1 MLGSLVVLVKAHL
14 QSRPSA
20 TRARGA
26 GVERGTL
33 KFLAGILKRYLLWA
47 TWLFTPLAPAAPPG
61 GSILYSG
68 FTFEAGQ
75 IFFHVGASSPD
86 GGVDQPLPLNVLG
99 PIFPASSADGQLLA
113 VTAVDPARP
122 NKVSPDVFVFNTQ
135 TGQGARIT
143 AFEDIAGAGGFLVT
157 LPMYKAFSRDNRRL
171 AIAGS
176 LLLGGRGILVRT
188 NDQGQVVGPYEPL
201 SNVSSAPVLY
211 VFDLTGASL
220 PITVDL
226 ATASD
231 QDLSHRGEGVDW
243 IPNQNQLV
251 VPTTTTVVTPNGTP
265 VTVTALFVVDAVPD
279 TFLNGRQPVQL
290 TAPGAVSGGV
300 FSGFVAAWDDDFQPK
315 VSPDGR
321 RIAYIRNS
329 SVFLSSGFLDFTTP
343 SLRVLNLDGSGDFE
357 VARFAKGAYVTH
369 VDWSPDGARLV
380 FDLGQQLTSS
390 GFPTK
395 AINPATAELY
405 QLDLNSGQITR
416 VRPAPA
422 AFPAWSPVD
431 LLGVGPVTPPT
442 VGLNEPAGGRQ
453 FVAPATFELEA
464 TPTPAPGRT
473 ITRVEFFDG
482 STRLLELTAPPWILR
497 ANGLPA
503 GRYLYR
509 ARAFDDA
516 GQFADSP
523 VLEIVVTEPTGG
535 ENSPPQ
541 LSPIAPQT
549 VRVGETLVV
558 SAQASDPDAGQ
569 ILVFNLQAGAP
580 PNVSLDAASGV
591 FTWTP
596 TADQV
601 GEHTITVRV
610 TDSGQP
616 PLSASATFAVTVQAA
631 ITGGDDRLRIGARRQ
646 ADGFIQLTVAG
657 GRPEEVF
664 RFEAT
669 EAFRG
674 ADTIWTPLATLVQ
687 GATPLLFT
695 DPESR
700 DRPRR
705 FYRAVRIALP

>member
-1 MLGSLVVLVKAHL
+1 MGQPASMSIARYRHSLWTYGIVWK
-14 QSRPSA
+14 
-20 TRARGA
+20 
-26 GVERGTL
+26 TL
-33 KFLAGILKRYLLWA
+33 LMSSLAL
-47 TWLFTPLAPAAPPG
+47 AAPPA

-122 NKVSPDVFVFNTQ
+122 NKLSPDVFAFNTQ

-143 AFEDIAGAGGFLVT
+143 AFEDFAGAGGFLVT
-157 LPMYKAFSRDNRRL
+157 LPMFKAFSRDNQRL

-176 LLLGGRGILVRT
+176 LLLGSRSILVQT
-188 NDQGQVVGPYEPL
+188 NDQGQVVGPYKPL

-220 PITVDL
+220 PITVYVTD
-226 ATASD
+226 ASD

-243 IPNQNQLV
+243 MPNQNQLI
-251 VPTTTTVVTPNGTP
+251 VPATATVVTQNGTP
-265 VTVTALFVVDAVPD
+265 LMVTALFVVDAVPD
-279 TFLNGRQPVQL
+279 TFRNGRRPVQI
-290 TAPGAVSGGV
+290 TAPGAQIGGV
-300 FSGFVAAWDDDFQPK
+300 FSGFLAAWEDDFQPK
-315 VSPDGR
+315 VSPDGQR
-321 RIAYIRNS
+321 LAYIRNS
-329 SVFLSSGFLDFTTP
+329 NVFLSSGVLDFTTP

-369 VDWSPDGARLV
+369 VDWSPDGTRLV
-380 FDLGQQLTSS
+380 FDLGQQLTNG

-395 AINPATAELY
+395 GINPATAEIY
-405 QLDLNSGQITR
+405 QLDLSTGQINR

-422 AFPAWSPVD
+422 AFPAWSPVN

-482 STRLLELTAPPWILR
+482 STRILELTAPPWILR
-497 ANGLPA
+497 ANGLPT

-516 GQFADSP
+516 GRFADSP
-523 VLEIVVTEPTGG
+523 VLEIVVTEPTAV

-558 SAQASDPDAGQ
+558 SVQASDPDAGQ
-569 ILVFNLQAGAP
+569 TLVFSLEAGAP
-580 PNVSLDAASGV
+580 PNASLDAASGV

-601 GEHTITVRV
+601 GEHAVAVRV
-610 TDSGQP
+610 TDSGEP
-616 PLSASATFAVTVQAA
+616 PLSVSATFAVTVQAA
-631 ITGGDDRLRIGARRQ
+631 TTGGDDRLRISARRQ
-646 ADGFIQLTVAG
+646 ADGFVQLTVVG

-669 EAFRG
+669 EALRG
-674 ADTIWTPLATLVQ
+674 ADTVWTPIATLVQ
-687 GATPLLFT
+687 GEVPLLFT

>member
-1 MLGSLVVLVKAHL
+1 MS
-14 QSRPSA
+14 
-20 TRARGA
+20 
-26 GVERGTL
+26 GVERGPL
-33 KFLAGILKRYLLWA
+33 RFLAGIWKRYLLRAAW
-47 TWLFTPLAPAAPPG
+47 FFPPLALAAAPG

-75 IFFHVGASSPD
+75 IFFHIGASAPD
-86 GGVDQPLPLNVLG
+86 GGVDQALPLNVLG
-99 PIFPASSADGQLLA
+99 PIFPASSADGRLLA

-157 LPMYKAFSRDNRRL
+157 LTMYKAFSRDNQRL

-226 ATASD
+226 APASD

-251 VPTTTTVVTPNGTP
+251 VPVTTTARTQNGTP
-265 VTVTALFVVDAVPD
+265 VTVTALFAVDAVPD

-300 FSGFVAAWDDDFQPK
+300 FSDFVAAWEDDFQPK

-321 RIAYIRNS
+321 RLAYIRNS
-329 SVFLSSGFLDFTTP
+329 SVFLSAGLVDFTTP

-357 VARFAKGAYVTH
+357 VARFPKGAYVTH
-369 VDWSPDGARLV
+369 VDWSPDGAHLV
-380 FDLGQQLTSS
+380 FDLGQQLTSG

-405 QLDLNSGQITR
+405 RLDLNSGQITR

-453 FVAPATFELEA
+453 LVAPATFELEA

-473 ITRVEFFDG
+473 IARVEFFDG
-482 STRLLELTAPPWILR
+482 STRILELTAPPWILR

-509 ARAFDDA
+509 ARAFDNT

-523 VLEIVVTEPTGG
+523 VVEILVTEPTGA

-541 LSPIAPQT
+541 LSPIAAQT

-558 SAQASDPDAGQ
+558 NLHATDPDAGQ
-569 ILVFNLQAGAP
+569 SLVFSLEAGAP
-580 PNVSLDAASGV
+580 ANASLDTASGV
-591 FTWTP
+591 FTWAP
-596 TADQV
+596 APDQV
-601 GEHTITVRV
+601 GEHTLTVRV
-610 TDSGQP
+610 TDNGAL
-616 PLSASATFAVTVQAA
+616 PLSATVAFTVTVQEA
-631 ITGGDDRLRIGARRQ
+631 IPTGDDRLRIGARLQ
-646 ADGFIQLTVAG
+646 ADGFVQLTVAG
-657 GRPEEVF
+657 GRVEEVF

-669 EAFRG
+669 DALRG
-674 ADTIWTPLATLVQ
+674 AETVWTPLATLVQ
-687 GATPLLFT
+687 GNAPLLFT
-695 DPESR
+695 DPQSR
-700 DRPRR
+700 ERPRR
-705 FYRAVRIALP
+705 FYRVVKIALP